1 MRYFLIAGEASG
13 DLHASQ
19 LMRALRNLDADAEFF
34 FYGGDRMIS
43 AGGTCLCHYRTIAY
57 MGFIPVLLHLRTILR
72 AMRNCKH
79 AILRIQPDVVILV
92 DYPGFNLSI
101 AEFVKVQTHIPVYY
115 YILPKVWAWK
125 EKRVRKIKTYLDE
138 RYSILPF
145 EKAFFE
151 GKHHCPIHYIG
162 NPSVDEVHRFLD
174 TSSVCRADFLSANG
188 LEDKPVIA
196 LLPGSRLQ
204 EIKDNFRRMV
214 LAALPYVKQGYQLV
228 VAGAPD
234 ISDDYY
240 SHFLKGISPSLLQD
254 GLHVLRQQ
262 TFPVLQHAEAAL
274 VTSGTATLET
284 ALFRVPQVVCY
295 YAPMGRL
302 VRAVKPH
309 FLKIKYISLVNLILD
324 RELVREL
331 IGDEVNVETLRREL
345 SLILSGGEKRE
356 SILQGYDEMIRLLG
370 EPGAPER
377 AADRIVS
384 SL

>member
-1 MRYFLIAGEASG
+1 M
-13 DLHASQ
+13 
-19 LMRALRNLDADAEFF
+19 
-34 FYGGDRMIS
+34 
-43 AGGTCLCHYRTIAY
+43 
-57 MGFIPVLLHLRTILR
+57 
-72 AMRNCKH
+72 
-79 AILRIQPDVVILV
+79 
-92 DYPGFNLSI
+92 
-101 AEFVKVQTHIPVYY
+101 
-115 YILPKVWAWK
+115 
-125 EKRVRKIKTYLDE
+125 DE

-214 LAALPYVKQGYQLV
+214 LAALPYVEQGYQLV

-240 SHFLKGISPSLLQD
+240 SRFLKGISPSLLQD

-331 IGDEVNVETLRREL
+331 IGDDVNVETLRQEL